1 MLTQDPGYHGFF
13 SEIDQQQKQHIVAN
27 KLLYRNEHIL
37 KKIVSSAGL
46 HRLDRAIIPNERH
59 EIRLFS
65 YIKNESL
72 RLPFFLK
79 YYLDKG
85 VDRVFLIDNNSV
97 DNSVSIALSFENVH
111 VFQTKEQYKN
121 HWNWVEILLNRYGMN
136 YWCLL
141 VDADE
146 LLHFPSD
153 EDLSIRNLCDF
164 LEEENETVL
173 RSLLI
178 DLYAD
183 MPISDCNYQQNMDPL
198 TLCPY
203 FDVDHYEW
211 DAKFINKKKWSIFSY
226 PIFGGGMRGRVF
238 GFDHNNIISKT
249 SLFRY
254 QPNTYITQGI
264 HGIDQAI
271 TSSIQGVVFHTK
283 LLQDFENKVGI
294 EVKNEQY
301 SRNSYYYKEY
311 QKILNKTPS
320 LSPYY
325 EGSMKYRNSR
335 QLVDLGLMKSSE
347 KLNEFSSKFSSEN
360 LVGF

>member
-13 SEIDQQQKQHIVAN
+13 SNIDQQQKQHIVAN
-27 KLLYRNEHIL
+27 KRLYRNEHIL

-46 HRLDRAIIPNERH
+46 HRLDRSIIPDDRH

-79 YYLDKG
+79 YYLNKG
-85 VDRVFLIDNNSV
+85 VDRIFLVDNNSV

-111 VFQTKEQYKN
+111 VFQTKEQYRN
-121 HWNWVEILLNRYGMN
+121 HWNWVEILLDRYGMN

-146 LLHFPSD
+146 LLHFPND
-153 EDLSIRNLCDF
+153 EDLSIRNLCYY

-183 MPISDCNYQQNMDPL
+183 MPFSDCNYQQNKDPL
-198 TLCPY
+198 RLCPY
-203 FDVDHYEW
+203 FDVDYYEW
-211 DAKFINKKKWSIFSY
+211 SAKFINKKKWSIFSY

-264 HGIDQAI
+264 HGVDEAI

-283 LLQDFENKVGI
+283 LLQDFETKVGI

-311 QKILNKTPS
+311 QKILNKTPA
-320 LSPYY
+320 LNPYY
-325 EGSMKYRNSR
+325 EGSVKYRNSQ
-335 QLVDLGLMKSSE
+335 QLMDLGLMKSSE
-347 KLNEFSSKFSSEN
+347 KLNELSSKFSSEN